1 MGQTERARD
10 RSNFAPATSGWKVNL
25 FGDICPQPWATAL
38 LSRDCAWEYGS
49 MAGVPRHP
57 DGCILESGSTLAM
70 LDTVDEIRT
79 ILGGLKGTRDQDA
92 FYSTR
97 KS

>member
-1 MGQTERARD
+1 
-10 RSNFAPATSGWKVNL
+10 
-25 FGDICPQPWATAL
+25 
-38 LSRDCAWEYGS
+38 

-57 DGCILESGSTLAM
+57 DGCILESASTLAM